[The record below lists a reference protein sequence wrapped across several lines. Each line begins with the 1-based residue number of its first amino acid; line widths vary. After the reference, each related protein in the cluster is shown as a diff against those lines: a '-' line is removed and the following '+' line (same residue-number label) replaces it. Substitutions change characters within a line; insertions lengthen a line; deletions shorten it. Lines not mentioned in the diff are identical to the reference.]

1 MLICETER
9 LRLRKLTPDDA
20 PFMLELMNEPSFIQ
34 NIADRGLRT
43 VEDMRRYI
51 QERPLVHY
59 ETHGF
64 GHYVVELKET
74 GEPMGTCGL
83 IQREGLDAPDI
94 GYAFLPRYWSKGYAF
109 EAAQGV
115 MGYARET
122 LGLTRIVAITA
133 PDNQPSMK
141 LLEKLGL
148 TYQGIIS
155 LPGIDGESTFWVVD
169 GGTAG

>member
-1 MLICETER
+1 MSICETAR
-9 LRLRKLTPDDA
+9 LRLRHLTADDA

-43 VEDMRRYI
+43 VEDARRFLL
-51 QERPLVHY
+51 ERAIANY
-59 ETHGF
+59 ETYGF
-64 GHYVVELKET
+64 GHYLVELKAT

-109 EAAQGV
+109 EAASAI
-115 MGYARET
+115 MLYAKET
-122 LGLTRIVAITA
+122 LGLTRLVAITA

-148 TYQGIIS
+148 TYYGMID
-155 LPGIDGESTFWVVD
+155 LPGIEGESTFFSTAD
-169 GGTAG
+169 GW